1 MTLLG
6 FLGKRHY
13 KRANQTSCDLQ
24 TQSSIVRVVSEYE
37 VEEGAAYKTHQD
49 LRVIPTHSPVLVTG
63 TLAPRKGDP
72 PIGDHP
78 HATVPLKPNTRSWYL
93 KLRTIRCLNHFDK
106 NIIVSKDAVWPPHQR
121 HLQMRFDPKLFQRL
135 HLRGYL
141 MHRTREYLRGH
152 GFEEVETPLLF
163 KSTPEGAREF
173 LVPTKRRGYAYALPQ
188 SPQQYK
194 QLLMAGGLRQYF
206 QFAKCFRDEDH
217 RADRQPEFTQVPLL
231 PTPCS
236 MPRLL
241 Y

>member
-6 FLGKRHY
+6 FIGKRHY

-106 NIIVSKDAVWPPHQR
+106 SIIVSKDAVWPPHQR

-135 HLRGYL
+135 HLRLRSLISDNVPSVNQLIIAVCSTYPVEEGLSELECKGYI
-141 MHRTREYLRGH
+141 MRWPIRREEKTRER
-152 GFEEVETPLLF
+152 
-163 KSTPEGAREF
+163 
-173 LVPTKRRGYAYALPQ
+173 
-188 SPQQYK
+188 
-194 QLLMAGGLRQYF
+194 
-206 QFAKCFRDEDH
+206 C
-217 RADRQPEFTQVPLL
+217 
-231 PTPCS
+231 
-236 MPRLL
+236 
-241 Y
+241 